1 MKKSNKIEINYIA
14 PECNV
19 IPVEMNAIM
28 AGSNGDWQVH
38 DGEVPGQG
46 AKRGN
51 NWTDDDE
58 ANNSDDYQWQDK

>member
-1 MKKSNKIEINYIA
+1 METIKKMNKDYIA

-19 IPVEMNAIM
+19 INANLNVIM

-46 AKRGN
+46 AKKRDA
-51 NWTDDDE
+51 WAIDDE
-58 ANNSDDYQWQDK
+58 SNNENE